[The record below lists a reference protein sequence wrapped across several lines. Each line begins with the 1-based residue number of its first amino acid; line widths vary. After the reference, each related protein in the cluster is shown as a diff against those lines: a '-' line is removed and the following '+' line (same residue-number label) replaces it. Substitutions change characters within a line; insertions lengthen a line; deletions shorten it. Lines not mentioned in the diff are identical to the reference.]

1 MPDYFA
7 YPLRGVK
14 RAIVAPAVLHSKGL
28 LQSMQP
34 HVHQVIGHFEKQQGT
49 SNTPQFGLA

>member
-1 MPDYFA
+1 MPDFFA

-49 SNTPQFGLA
+49 PNTPQFGLA